1 MIREYTEYLVSK
13 TKKWMFK
20 NKTTNTKLTYLP
32 QDNKPLSLGFS
43 FLLSEIICVSTAQK
57 LFSISVLA
65 QAPIIKYHRLGS
77 LSNRNLF
84 SQSSGV

>member
-1 MIREYTEYLVSK
+1 MIREYTEYLVSE
-13 TKKWMFK
+13 TRKWMFK
-20 NKTTNTKLTYLP
+20 NKTTNTKLMYLP

-57 LFSISVLA
+57 LFSIGVLA
-65 QAPIIKYHRLGS
+65 QAPKIKYHRLGS
-77 LSNRNLF
+77 LGNRNLF